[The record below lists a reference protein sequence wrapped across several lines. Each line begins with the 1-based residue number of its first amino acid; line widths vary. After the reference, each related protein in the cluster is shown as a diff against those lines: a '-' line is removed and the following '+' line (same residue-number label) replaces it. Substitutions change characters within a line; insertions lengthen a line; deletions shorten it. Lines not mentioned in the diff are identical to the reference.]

1 MLPVVPDMCG
11 KKMILTL
18 FTADE
23 CLPCTEVEEAFKK
36 RYKEEIDSGE
46 VDIVNLDENEAAQ
59 QFWIEHDLPLAPI
72 MVVTTDNGKLISVI
86 EAQEL
91 LEAEPAAKGSG

>member
-1 MLPVVPDMCG
+1 
-11 KKMILTL
+11 
-18 FTADE
+18 
-23 CLPCTEVEEAFKK
+23 EVEEAFKK

-46 VDIVNLDENEAAQ
+46 ADIVNLDENEEAQ
-59 QFWIEHDLPLAPI
+59 EFWIEHDLPLAPI

-91 LEAEPAAKGSG
+91 LEASPAAKDSG